1 MQPRLLAASNNV
13 LIKLNSFLFVWNNP
27 DLLQISTLSN
37 NRWIGQQATN
47 GKKKKIWNKRK
58 KFYSWQIQDY
68 VLLESE
74 CWTISWKFRF
84 KWEKSHQHRVERIGK
99 SLFFQFLSLSMLSKG
114 RIHFENL
121 EITCG
126 CHHQGSIHFQQ
137 KGGKIL
143 RHNNWCAGSR
153 KNQKVQNL
161 LGCELF
167 SLVEIYE
174 IWNSIRAYYMIIRE
188 SFNNFRFDVVQ
199 ENVVCRGFQMAHKIA
214 PSPQTKV
221 YIHTQTLDV

>member
-37 NRWIGQQATN
+37 RWIGQQATN

-68 VLLESE
+68 HVLLE
-74 CWTISWKFRF
+74 CWTISWKFKF

-99 SLFFQFLSLSMLSKG
+99 SFFFNSFRFFVDVMMLSKG

-126 CHHQGSIHFQQ
+126 CHHQVTIHFQQ

-143 RHNNWCAGSR
+143 RHNNWCAGS
-153 KNQKVQNL
+153 KKIKK
-161 LGCELF
+161 F
-167 SLVEIYE
+167 KIY
-174 IWNSIRAYYMIIRE
+174 
-188 SFNNFRFDVVQ
+188 
-199 ENVVCRGFQMAHKIA
+199 
-214 PSPQTKV
+214 
-221 YIHTQTLDV
+221 

>member
-37 NRWIGQQATN
+37 QWIGQQATN

-68 VLLESE
+68 VLLE
-74 CWTISWKFRF
+74 CLTISWKFRF
-84 KWEKSHQHRVERIGK
+84 KWEKYHQHRVERIGK
-99 SLFFQFLSLSMLSKG
+99 SFFSIPFVSLSMLGCYLKVEFISKTYNYMWVPSPSYDSFSTE
-114 RIHFENL
+114 RRKDFAP
-121 EITCG
+121 
-126 CHHQGSIHFQQ
+126 CH
-137 KGGKIL
+137 
-143 RHNNWCAGSR
+143 NWCAGSR

-167 SLVEIYE
+167 SVVEIYE
-174 IWNSIRAYYMIIRE
+174 I
-188 SFNNFRFDVVQ
+188 
-199 ENVVCRGFQMAHKIA
+199 
-214 PSPQTKV
+214 PSG
-221 YIHTQTLDV
+221 HTIW